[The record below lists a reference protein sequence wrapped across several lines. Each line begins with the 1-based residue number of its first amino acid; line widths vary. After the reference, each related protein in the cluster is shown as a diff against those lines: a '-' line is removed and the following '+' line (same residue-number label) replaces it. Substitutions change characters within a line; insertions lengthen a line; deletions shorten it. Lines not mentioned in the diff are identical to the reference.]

1 MFSLLK
7 FRTKKSNYCSLS
19 VPPGRT
25 SSSQSFF
32 TVVCFHQRLILRKG
46 GTRTLIALYKA
57 HPDLHK
63 ILSILWN
70 VSALYAISIYLSLS
84 LSICLY
90 PISLSLLLLLRPS
103 IIISI
108 ISVSNLFSRTDIF
121 ITFVPVITALCVS
134 VSVSGRL
141 LGCPSPG
148 LFNRSN
154 HKLRLIE
161 EGILDV
167 LLPTVQADLPS
178 DTLMS
183 IAAITQ
189 NLSEHRFE
197 HG

>member
-1 MFSLLK
+1 
-7 FRTKKSNYCSLS
+7 
-19 VPPGRT
+19 
-25 SSSQSFF
+25 
-32 TVVCFHQRLILRKG
+32 
-46 GTRTLIALYKA
+46 
-57 HPDLHK
+57 
-63 ILSILWN
+63 
-70 VSALYAISIYLSLS
+70 
-84 LSICLY
+84 
-90 PISLSLLLLLRPS
+90 
-103 IIISI
+103 
-108 ISVSNLFSRTDIF
+108 
-121 ITFVPVITALCVS
+121 
-134 VSVSGRL
+134 
-141 LGCPSPG
+141 LGCPSPE